1 MANDSSTDNTYMNII
16 TFIILTIVY
25 FAFAKPKLTISMLT
39 NSDEYAA
46 YAKRSY
52 FMLALYLMIVLLVQF
67 SLNTSSVVSKC
78 GGSLSSNLGY
88 AALVTFGPW
97 LAIFGI
103 LIVVLISF
111 PGMKSAFSDVIGY
124 YAVSNSA
131 NKLLAD
137 LLVDTDVND
146 KIKAAGDNTDDTKK
160 QAMQDA
166 AEAVMKMVGN
176 VSIMINQ
183 IVPSNFLQYWQML
196 LPLMKDK
203 YQSSPNSVETATKE
217 QALLDLVVMR
227 DNIGEACWYIYT
239 SILLISIIQYR
250 IATKK
255 CENDPKLMNAKYD
268 DYLEQQKK
276 VEATKKLANST
287 AYTLN

>member
-1 MANDSSTDNTYMNII
+1 
-16 TFIILTIVY
+16 
-25 FAFAKPKLTISMLT
+25 
-39 NSDEYAA
+39 
-46 YAKRSY
+46 
-52 FMLALYLMIVLLVQF
+52 
-67 SLNTSSVVSKC
+67 
-78 GGSLSSNLGY
+78 
-88 AALVTFGPW
+88 
-97 LAIFGI
+97 
-103 LIVVLISF
+103 
-111 PGMKSAFSDVIGY
+111 
-124 YAVSNSA
+124 
-131 NKLLAD
+131 
-137 LLVDTDVND
+137 
-146 KIKAAGDNTDDTKK
+146 
-160 QAMQDA
+160 
-166 AEAVMKMVGN
+166 MKMVGN

>member
-1 MANDSSTDNTYMNII
+1 MNII

>member
-203 YQSSPNSVETATKE
+203 YQSSPDSVETGAKE

-276 VEATKKLANST
+276 AEATKKLANST

>member
-137 LLVDTDVND
+137 LLIDTDVND

-203 YQSSPNSVETATKE
+203 YQSSPDSVETATKE

-276 VEATKKLANST
+276 AEATKKLANST

>member
-25 FAFAKPKLTISMLT
+25 FAFAKPKLTISILT
-39 NSDEYAA
+39 NADEYAA

-78 GGSLSSNLGY
+78 GGNLSSNMGY
-88 AALVTFGPW
+88 AALITFGPW

-203 YQSSPNSVETATKE
+203 YQSSPDSVETTTKE

-255 CENDPKLMNAKYD
+255 CENDPKLMNANYD
-268 DYLEQQKK
+268 NYLEEQKQA
-276 VEATKKLANST
+276 EAVKKIANST
-287 AYTLN
+287 TYKLN

>member
-203 YQSSPNSVETATKE
+203 YQSSPDSVETATKE

-276 VEATKKLANST
+276 AEATKKLANST

>member
-25 FAFAKPKLTISMLT
+25 FAFAKPKLTISILT

-137 LLVDTDVND
+137 LLIDTDVND

-203 YQSSPNSVETATKE
+203 YQSSPDSVETATKE

-276 VEATKKLANST
+276 AEATKKLANST

>member
-203 YQSSPNSVETATKE
+203 YQSSPDSVETATKE

-255 CENDPKLMNAKYD
+255 CVNDPKLMNAKYD

-276 VEATKKLANST
+276 AEATKKLANST
-287 AYTLN
+287 TYTLN